1 MEDTGK
7 SIKPNTMVYLG
18 LGSNLG
24 DRMGN
29 LASSMKRLSEKMS
42 IKEISSVYETEPF
55 GYEDQPLFLNAVLS
69 AVTELGPFGLL
80 AFVKQ
85 IEAGIGREPGF
96 RNAPRPIDIDILL
109 YGDMIVRT
117 GRLSIPHP
125 GIVERAFVLVPLDEI
140 ASGVTHP
147 VNGKSVGEL
156 LAQVHGVDGVRAVAR
171 LNVEDVTN

>member
-1 MEDTGK
+1 LEDTGK
-7 SIKPNTMVYLG
+7 SIKPYTMVYLG

-29 LASSMKRLSEKMS
+29 LTSSMKHLSQKVS
-42 IKEISSVYETEPF
+42 IREISSVYETEPF

-85 IEAGIGREPGF
+85 IEEGLGRQPGF

-117 GRLSIPHP
+117 GKLSIPHP

-140 ASGVTHP
+140 ASGFAHP

-156 LAQVHGVDGVRAVAR
+156 LAQVSGIEGVRAVGR
-171 LNVEDVTN
+171 LNAEDVTN